1 MIEEKSSSPLFR
13 PFHSL
18 FLSHIPIFNDDEY
31 KTVKNLLIL
40 HFRVKNEKKNKGSY
54 YLLSCW
60 VWSCCVIRY
69 LFLYR
74 SFDFQCHHYHQHATP
89 KPKATLLYF
98 EVSKPI
104 VVSAT
109 KRTAEEHIALR
120 SV

>member
-13 PFHSL
+13 PSHSL

-31 KTVKNLLIL
+31 KTVKHLLIL
-40 HFRVKNEKKNKGSY
+40 HFRVKNEKKGSY

-74 SFDFQCHHYHQHATP
+74 SFDFQCHHYHQHAKP
-89 KPKATLLYF
+89 KPKPTRLYF